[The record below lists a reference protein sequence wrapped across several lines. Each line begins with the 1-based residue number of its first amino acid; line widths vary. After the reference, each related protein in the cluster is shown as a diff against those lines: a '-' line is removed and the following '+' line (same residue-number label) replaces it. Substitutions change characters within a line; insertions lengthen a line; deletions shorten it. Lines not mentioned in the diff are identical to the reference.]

1 MMSQVILILI
11 IRMGAKVTR
20 RRKKVK
26 IRRNQ
31 KKMRKK
37 MVVPYSE
44 NIKIIKLVPQ
54 LTRKYETL
62 VNQLFTFYFY
72 FFE

>member
-1 MMSQVILILI
+1 MMSQEILILI

-26 IRRNQ
+26 IRRNL

-44 NIKIIKLVPQ
+44 NIKIIKLVSQ

-62 VNQLFTFYFY
+62 VN
-72 FFE
+72 

>member
-1 MMSQVILILI
+1 MMSQEILILI

-26 IRRNQ
+26 IRRNP
-31 KKMRKK
+31 KKTRKK

-62 VNQLFTFYFY
+62 VNQLFTFYFI